1 MLNRFRAVAAD
12 GRRSKQGRGE
22 VWIVKIETVQGRVTS
37 VASLVKG
44 N

>member
-22 VWIVKIETVQGRVTS
+22 VWIVKIETVQGRVNT
-37 VASLVKG
+37 VAIMKG
-44 N
+44 S

>member
-22 VWIVKIETVQGRVTS
+22 VWIVKIETVQGHVTS
-37 VASLVKG
+37 VALVKG
-44 N
+44 S

>member
-1 MLNRFRAVAAD
+1 MINHFRVVAAD

-22 VWIVKIETVQGRVTS
+22 VWIVKIGTVQGRVTS